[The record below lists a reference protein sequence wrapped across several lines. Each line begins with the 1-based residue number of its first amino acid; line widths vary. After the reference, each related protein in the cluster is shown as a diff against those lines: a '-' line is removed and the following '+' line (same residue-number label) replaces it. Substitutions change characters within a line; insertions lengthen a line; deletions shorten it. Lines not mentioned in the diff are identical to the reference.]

1 MNKWLNTFALAF
13 VLFLG
18 SNYLWATPYPGGGGG
33 DVTASST
40 TTFTNKTIDANATG
54 NSITN
59 IDLSADVT
67 GELPHA
73 STSNDTSQV
82 HGLGSSVFVMGN
94 LISAGDSLQYAATNP
109 GAVGSSD
116 QAVYRLNIAI
126 TFPTA
131 YSGTPDGVGSAGST
145 DTSGLMA
152 SASDAL
158 TTTGMSFKIL
168 SNTSAENLTDVR
180 YMVIGQ

>member
-1 MNKWLNTFALAF
+1 MKKLLIFLLFMMMSAGVYAGIIYDNTTDDISSSSGTMTID
-13 VLFLG
+13 G
-18 SNYLWATPYPGGGGG
+18 SPVGGGTHP
-33 DVTASST
+33 VNLAS
-40 TTFTNKTIDANATG
+40 
-54 NSITN
+54 
-59 IDLSADVT
+59 DVT

-109 GAVGSSD
+109 GAVGSGD
-116 QAVYRLNIAI
+116 QSVYRLNIAV

-131 YSGTPDGVGSAGST
+131 YSGTPDAVGSAGST

-158 TTTGMSFKIL
+158 TTTGMTFKIL

-180 YMVIGQ
+180 YMVVGQ